1 MISPSLKEKV
11 SIEIF
16 SRVIQNNR
24 IFKAIFKTKQLSLK
38 KTMFFNAS
46 I

>member
-1 MISPSLKEKV
+1 MISPSLNEKV

-24 IFKAIFKTKQLSLK
+24 IFKAVFKKKQQEYK
-38 KTMFFNAS
+38 
-46 I
+46 